1 MVIRANL
8 HNRLCTSV
16 LKYIGNDLTTNTND
30 TVAFIMSFFL
40 NLIIYQ
46 NHKGDLFLISYDNIV
61 IFNYIHIITI
71 SSYKSHDC
79 CHMLHNL

>member
-16 LKYIGNDLTTNTND
+16 LKCIGNNPTTNTND
-30 TVAFIMSFFL
+30 TEAFIMSFF
-40 NLIIYQ
+40 NMIIYQ
-46 NHKGDLFLISYDNIV
+46 NYKGDLFLISYDNIV

-79 CHMLHNL
+79 CHMLHNF